1 MRVEKLSTEAAMKRN
16 NRSLLQL
23 DSRPLYLRA
32 EEMLGRLIDSMSPGE
47 RLPTE
52 PQLAKQLKIS
62 RATLREAMRLF
73 EERGR
78 IARKPGV
85 GTFVL
90 APHPIIETGL
100 EVLES
105 IDTLAQRLGLQT
117 RMADLS
123 VMECAA
129 EPQVAEALGIT
140 TGSPVMEIARTIYT
154 GELPVA
160 YLTDTLPAGVVA
172 QSEMENFSG
181 SVLDLL
187 ISRGTPPLGRSRT
200 SITAESADGM
210 LARRLGLQ
218 RGTPLLHFEAVLYAQ
233 DGRAIDYS
241 HSHFTP
247 GYFKFHVVRKAGK

>member
-1 MRVEKLSTEAAMKRN
+1 MKRN
-16 NRSLLQL
+16 SRSPAQL
-23 DSRPLYLRA
+23 DSRPLYVRA
-32 EEMLGRLIDSMSPGE
+32 EETLGTLIDSLSPGE

-52 PQLAKQLKIS
+52 PQLAKQLRIS

-85 GTFVL
+85 GTFIL

-117 RMADLS
+117 RMLDLS
-123 VMECAA
+123 VSECAA
-129 EPQVAEALGIT
+129 EAQVAEALGIMA
-140 TGSPVMEIARTIYT
+140 GSAVVEIARTIYA
-154 GELPVA
+154 GDLPAA
-160 YLTDTLPAGVVA
+160 YLSDTLPLGIVPH
-172 QSEMENFSG
+172 SELENFSG

-187 ISRGTPPLGRSRT
+187 LTRGEPPLGRSRT

-241 HSHFTP
+241 HSRFTP
-247 GYFKFHVVRKAGK
+247 GYFKFHVVRKVGK